1 MQGKNRLKR
10 QTRCTFFNIFKP
22 KDSPKIYLTVPMFRV
37 TTLAMRLSTQHHQD
51 CVGKI
56 IYQHVGGHLGGPP
69 YKKTPSNS
77 TKELQLETD
86 FAVSKEFLP
95 RGFSEKIP
103 KKRQEK
109 PMGKLSP
116 RWREGVV
123 SGFGWHPIGLT
134 FRWVDAVMPC
144 QRDPNRRSKLVEN
157 DSLISPVYDKD
168 TILINKDI
176 R

>member
-1 MQGKNRLKR
+1 MVLP
-10 QTRCTFFNIFKP
+10 TRKP
-22 KDSPKIYLTVPMFRV
+22 LP
-37 TTLAMRLSTQHHQD
+37 
-51 CVGKI
+51 
-56 IYQHVGGHLGGPP
+56 
-69 YKKTPSNS
+69 TP
-77 TKELQLETD
+77 LQLETD

-95 RGFSEKIP
+95 RGFSEKN

-116 RWREGVV
+116 RRREGVV
-123 SGFGWHPIGLT
+123 LGFGWHPIGLT

-168 TILINKDI
+168 TILINKDDWTKFCI
-176 R
+176 FLGGNKHCSICIYRFRPTKLLYVRRRSCCRKWNS